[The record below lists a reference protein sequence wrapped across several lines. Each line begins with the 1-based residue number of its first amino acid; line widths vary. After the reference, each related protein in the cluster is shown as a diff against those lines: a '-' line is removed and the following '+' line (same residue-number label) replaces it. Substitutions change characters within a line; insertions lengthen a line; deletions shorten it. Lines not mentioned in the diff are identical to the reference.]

1 MSQSLVMEAE
11 ATPWGP
17 GEGEAAL
24 PLEKQGRKSSRSPGR
39 GMQMS
44 KSAVRAVGA
53 GDGTPLPG
61 PGWGRAGR
69 RVSWRLC
76 ALSQSAPICCHTLVQ
91 SVLEAPLLLA
101 SLLMH
106 GMGGRLQAR
115 PVPGL
120 SPHPS
125 PLPPPW
131 APQRSFSELAGS
143 TGLTLGI
150 PRRKALD
157 ADSHCWLLF
166 IDPDQHGPLCATD
179 AGHVCN
185 VQFSSSHI

>member
-11 ATPWGP
+11 ATPWGS

-39 GMQMS
+39 GTQMS
-44 KSAVRAVGA
+44 KSGNLPGRRAPAVGAVGA
-53 GDGTPLPG
+53 GNGTALPG
-61 PGWGRAGR
+61 PGWGQAGR
-69 RVSWRLC
+69 RVSWPLR
-76 ALSQSAPICCHTLVQ
+76 APSQSTLICCHILVQ
-91 SVLEAPLLLA
+91 SILEAPLLLA

-125 PLPPPW
+125 PLLPPRASYTGYSQSW
-131 APQRSFSELAGS
+131 LA
-143 TGLTLGI
+143 
-150 PRRKALD
+150 AQD
-157 ADSHCWLLF
+157 
-166 IDPDQHGPLCATD
+166 
-179 AGHVCN
+179 
-185 VQFSSSHI
+185 